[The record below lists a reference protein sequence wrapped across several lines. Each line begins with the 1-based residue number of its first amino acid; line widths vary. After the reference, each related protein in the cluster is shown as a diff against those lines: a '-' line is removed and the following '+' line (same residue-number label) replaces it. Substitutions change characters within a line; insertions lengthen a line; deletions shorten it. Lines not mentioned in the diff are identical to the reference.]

1 MTPVFPYLIRRSED
15 GWRGE
20 LLLRLRNGK
29 SAYVVH
35 LSLEQARILAVEMRG
50 LATDHCP
57 LHHLAVK
64 VAEAL
69 NAKISHIVI
78 SRVGEGDD
86 VAGVLRMVTATGMH
100 SVQVDAAAGLA
111 MAVHMGIPIFMDGD
125 FSPADPD
132 SAGHIH
138 RSHEHEGSQEHEP
151 DGKADPDPAYDNA
164 DVEPGVATP
173 IPRVFQDLIDGLGMP
188 ESGDRPDG
196 GAASD

>member
-1 MTPVFPYLIRRSED
+1 MTPVFPYLVRRSED

-50 LATDHCP
+50 LASDHCQ
-57 LHHLAVK
+57 LHHLAVR
-64 VAEAL
+64 VAEGL

-78 SRVGEGDD
+78 RRIGEGDD
-86 VAGVLRMVTATGMH
+86 VIGVLRLVAASGMH

-111 MAVHMGIPIFMDGD
+111 TAIHMGIPIFMDGE
-125 FSPADPD
+125 FSSAETSSGAHDHDVHEQGTVAHADLGVP
-132 SAGHIH
+132 S
-138 RSHEHEGSQEHEP
+138 ENEGIQ
-151 DGKADPDPAYDNA
+151 
-164 DVEPGVATP
+164 PGAITP

-188 ESGDRPDG
+188 ESGDLPDARTG
-196 GAASD
+196 LDEEH

>member
-29 SAYVVH
+29 SAYIVH

-57 LHHLAVK
+57 LHHLAVR
-64 VAEAL
+64 VAEGL

-78 SRVGEGDD
+78 KRIGEGDD
-86 VAGVLRMVTATGMH
+86 VVGVLRLVTATGIH

-111 MAVHMGIPIFMDGD
+111 MAIHMGIPIFMDGE
-125 FSPADPD
+125 FSPVESS
-132 SAGHIH
+132 SAWRCHDVH
-138 RSHEHEGSQEHEP
+138 DHEAA
-151 DGKADPDPAYDNA
+151 GKADLELANDNSEN
-164 DVEPGVATP
+164 EPGVTTP
-173 IPRVFQDLIDGLGMP
+173 IPRVFQDLIDGLGIP
-188 ESGDRPDG
+188 ERGDRPDSRYS
-196 GAASD
+196 SDEEQ

>member
-57 LHHLAVK
+57 LHHLAVR
-64 VAEAL
+64 VAEGL

-78 SRVGEGDD
+78 KRFGEGDD
-86 VAGVLRMVTATGMH
+86 VIGVLRLVTATGMH
-100 SVQVDAAAGLA
+100 SIQVDAAAGLA
-111 MAVHMGIPIFMDGD
+111 MAIHMGIPIFMDGE
-125 FSPADPD
+125 FSPAESG
-132 SAGHIH
+132 SAKHC
-138 RSHEHEGSQEHEP
+138 HEVHDHEAA
-151 DGKADPDPAYDNA
+151 GKADLEPVDDN
-164 DVEPGVATP
+164 VEIEPGVATP

-188 ESGDRPDG
+188 ESGDRPNG
-196 GAASD
+196 GSTPE

>member
-57 LHHLAVK
+57 LHHLAVR
-64 VAEAL
+64 VAEGL
-69 NAKISHIVI
+69 HAKISHVVI
-78 SRVGEGDD
+78 RRLGEGDD
-86 VAGVLRMVTATGMH
+86 VIGVLRLVTANGLH
-100 SVQVDAAAGLA
+100 SIQVDAAAGLA
-111 MAVHMGIPIFMDGD
+111 MAIHMGIPIFMDGE
-125 FSPADPD
+125 FSPAETGSETHTHDAHGHETIAKAEQEPPD
-132 SAGHIH
+132 ENGGI
-138 RSHEHEGSQEHEP
+138 
-151 DGKADPDPAYDNA
+151 
-164 DVEPGVATP
+164 EPGAITP

-188 ESGDRPDG
+188 DGGPRPDG
-196 GAASD
+196 GAAPEEER